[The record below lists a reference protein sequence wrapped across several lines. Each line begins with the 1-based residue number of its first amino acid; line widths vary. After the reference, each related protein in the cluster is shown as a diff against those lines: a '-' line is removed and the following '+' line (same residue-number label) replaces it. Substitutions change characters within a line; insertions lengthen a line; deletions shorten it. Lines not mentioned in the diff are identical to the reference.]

1 MYKSQYNQDKYL
13 DYSFFR
19 GKINGIFV
27 DVGAYDG
34 FDISN
39 TYYFEKD
46 RSWSG
51 ICIEPSPQ
59 SFELLKKNRNC
70 IFENCAISDIE
81 GELDFVNITGW
92 GASASGFK
100 DESGKVIKT
109 AKDSVKEHG
118 GTWEIIKIPTFRLDT
133 ILNKHKFRVVDYM
146 SIDVEGFEINV
157 VKSIDWNKYYIQ
169 YLSIEKNVSINDVIN
184 YLDGFSYKVVTQLTG
199 DLIFKLN
206 R

>member
-1 MYKSQYNQDKYL
+1 MYKSQYKQDIYL
-13 DYSFFR
+13 DMNIFKGQKY
-19 GKINGIFV
+19 GIFV

-39 TYYFEKD
+39 TYHFETLGWK
-46 RSWSG
+46 G

-59 SFELLKKNRNC
+59 TFKLLQKNRNC
-70 IFENCAISDIE
+70 ILENCAIGDID

-92 GASASGFK
+92 AASASGFDNQSK
-100 DESGKVIKT
+100 KIINT
-109 AKDSVKEHG
+109 ATECIAKHG
-118 GTWEIIKIPTFRLDT
+118 GTYEIIKVPTFKLET
-133 ILNKHKFRVVDYM
+133 ILNKYKFKLVDYM

-157 VKSIDWNKYYIQ
+157 VKSINWNNFYIR
-169 YLSIEKNVSINDVIN
+169 YLTIENNDFIGEVIT
-184 YLDGFSYKVVTQLTG
+184 YLNNFSYSIIKEQGG